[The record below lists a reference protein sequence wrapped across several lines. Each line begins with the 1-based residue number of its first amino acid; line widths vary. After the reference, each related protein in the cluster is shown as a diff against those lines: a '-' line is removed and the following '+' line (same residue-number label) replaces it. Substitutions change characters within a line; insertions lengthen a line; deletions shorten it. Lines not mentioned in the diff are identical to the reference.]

1 MEPQM
6 IRTAALA
13 AFVVT
18 QLPGVAVAGACGG
31 PGPTITSVTLQSMTP
46 SRYLNYYHV
55 TATVTN
61 RGDQAQAGNVLQFV
75 DVNQYGDRLDDR
87 GVPPLAVG
95 QSYTISYVWKRA
107 VDAGKWTTPLD
118 FSVRPIAPTP
128 LSSDCTPANVSS
140 SITF

>member
-1 MEPQM
+1 M
-6 IRTAALA
+6 IRTVALA
-13 AFVVT
+13 AFVLA
-18 QLPGVAVAGACGG
+18 QLSGVAVAGACGG
-31 PGPTITSVTLQSMTP
+31 AGPTITSVTLQSMTP

-107 VDAGKWTTPLD
+107 VDAGRWTTPLD
-118 FSVRPIAPTP
+118 FSVRPVAPTS
-128 LSSDCTPANVSS
+128 LGNNCIPASVSS
-140 SITF
+140 RITF

>member
-1 MEPQM
+1 M
-6 IRTAALA
+6 IRAVALA
-13 AFVVT
+13 PFILA
-18 QLPGVAVAGACGG
+18 QLSGVAVAGVCGG
-31 PGPTITSVTLQSMTP
+31 AGPTITSVTLQSMTP

-61 RGDQAQAGNVLQFV
+61 RGDQAQTGNVLQFV

-118 FSVRPIAPTP
+118 FRVRPVAPTS
-128 LSSDCTPANVSS
+128 LSSDCIPANVSS
-140 SITF
+140 RITF

>member
-1 MEPQM
+1 M
-6 IRTAALA
+6 IRSVALA
-13 AFVVT
+13 AFALA

-31 PGPTITSVTLQSMTP
+31 AGPTITSVTLQSMTP

-118 FSVRPIAPTP
+118 FSIRPVVPTP
-128 LSSDCTPANVSS
+128 LSNDCSPANVSS

>member
-1 MEPQM
+1 M
-6 IRTAALA
+6 IRTVALA
-13 AFVVT
+13 AFALA
-18 QLPGVAVAGACGG
+18 QFPGIAVAAACTGA
-31 PGPTITSVTLQSMTP
+31 GPTITSVTLQGMTP

-107 VDAGKWTTPLD
+107 VDAGKWTTPLN
-118 FSVRPIAPTP
+118 FSVRPVAPP
-128 LSSDCTPANVSS
+128 SNDCIPANLSS

>member
-1 MEPQM
+1 M
-6 IRTAALA
+6 IRTVALA
-13 AFVVT
+13 AFALA
-18 QLPGVAVAGACGG
+18 QFPGIALAGACAGT
-31 PGPTITSVTLQSMTP
+31 GPTVTSVTLQGMTP